1 MQRIHPAP
9 RSAGAVNPWLPQE
22 VDEEPGAK
30 TSSRPAPATATG
42 PTAPQRGVPV
52 PDQVDQLPVCR
63 RGGRT
68 SDLWVVGAHGG
79 AAEST
84 VAGLVPAWSAAD
96 HAWRPGT
103 AAAPARSV
111 VVARTH
117 ARGLAAAKAVAKQWA
132 SGLVP
137 DVELLG
143 LVLVADAPGRLPKP
157 LRDLA
162 RLISGGYPRTW
173 FVSWAEA
180 WRLGAPPDPAT
191 SSRDVRSLV
200 NDISLLT
207 TTGATRRATTRKDHD
222 DGTA

>member
-1 MQRIHPAP
+1 MQRSHPAA
-9 RSAGAVNPWLPQE
+9 RSAVGVNPWLPRGAE
-22 VDEEPGAK
+22 EAPDVD
-30 TSSRPAPATATG
+30 TSSHPTPVAAVG
-42 PTAPQRGVPV
+42 PTAPQRGVPA

-63 RGGRT
+63 RSGRT
-68 SDLWVVGAHGG
+68 SELWIVGAHGG

-96 HAWRPGT
+96 HAWHPGET
-103 AAAPARSV
+103 DAPARSL

-117 ARGLAAAKAVAKQWA
+117 ARGLMAAKAAAKQWA

-162 RLISGGYPRTW
+162 KLISGGYPRTW
-173 FVSWAEA
+173 FLSWTEA
-180 WRLGAPPDPAT
+180 WRLGVPPDLAT
-191 SSRDVRSLV
+191 SSREVRSFV
-200 NDISLLT
+200 NDIHML
-207 TTGATRRATTRKDHD
+207 TTGAAQGATTRKDHD
-222 DGTA
+222 DGPA

>member
-1 MQRIHPAP
+1 M
-9 RSAGAVNPWLPQE
+9 
-22 VDEEPGAK
+22 
-30 TSSRPAPATATG
+30 
-42 PTAPQRGVPV
+42 
-52 PDQVDQLPVCR
+52 
-63 RGGRT
+63 
-68 SDLWVVGAHGG
+68 
-79 AAEST
+79 
-84 VAGLVPAWSAAD
+84 
-96 HAWRPGT
+96 
-103 AAAPARSV
+103 

-117 ARGLAAAKAVAKQWA
+117 VHGLAAAKAVAKQWA

-137 DVELLG
+137 DVELIG

-173 FVSWAEA
+173 FLSWTEA
-180 WRLGAPPDPAT
+180 WRLGAPPDLAT

-207 TTGATRRATTRKDHD
+207 TGATRAATTRKDHD